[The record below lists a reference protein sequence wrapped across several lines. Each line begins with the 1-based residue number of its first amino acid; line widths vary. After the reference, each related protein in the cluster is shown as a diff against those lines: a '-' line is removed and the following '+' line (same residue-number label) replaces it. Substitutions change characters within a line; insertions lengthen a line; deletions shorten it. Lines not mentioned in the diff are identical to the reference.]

1 MNILKALTAALLTL
15 TALHS
20 NAQVRVVGVT
30 DGDTLTVYDQ
40 ATNVQTKIRIS
51 AIDSPEK
58 KQAFGQAAKQTLS
71 DLCFNRETTI
81 NYVDTDRYGR
91 TVADVKCQNIDVGT
105 HMVSLGMAWVYDKYS
120 RGHVFLY
127 PIQEQAKAARR
138 GLWADSEPVAPWVW
152 RKIKH

>member
-1 MNILKALTAALLTL
+1 MIIKHLTVIAALLAC
-15 TALHS
+15 TALS
-20 NAQVRVVGVT
+20 AYAQPRVVGVT

-40 ATNVQTKIRIS
+40 TTNVQTKIRIS

-71 DLCFNRETTI
+71 NLCFEREATI

-91 TVADVKCQNIDVGT
+91 TVADVKCDGKDAGT
-105 HMVSLGMAWVYDKYS
+105 HMVSSGMAWVYDKYS

-127 PIQEQAKAARR
+127 PIQEQAKTERR
-138 GLWADSEPVAPWVW
+138 GLWADSEPVQPWVW
-152 RKIKH
+152 RKE